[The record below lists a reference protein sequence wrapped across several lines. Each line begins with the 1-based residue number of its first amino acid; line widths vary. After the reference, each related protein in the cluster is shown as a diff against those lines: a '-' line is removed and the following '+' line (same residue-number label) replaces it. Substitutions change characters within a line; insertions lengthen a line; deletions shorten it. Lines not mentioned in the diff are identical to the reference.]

1 MTYLPLILMFCLF
14 CLLVWVVIWLV
25 FFRRRAASDQQ
36 IMSVAEALRARLLPP
51 AGAESDAERHVRE
64 RDLSRYRSG
73 TLALAQP
80 LPPSGIVD
88 FFEQTDTTDLARDA
102 LRDMHMGRLL
112 NLLLFYALV
121 RGRIKGLRTSGK
133 DRALFDL
140 LARHGLLTPDNHTLV
155 HDKVIRTALRSFF
168 HPRGDRRFLIPWIA
182 QHHADDFHQALQ
194 LRNAEVLAAIIERF
208 DARHLPPPDM
218 AATPSGTGTP
228 GEADLSDMADK
239 FERHEARRT
248 HDWRILYNLP
258 PERLRNGKP
267 TGFWLLAVE
276 PVRLFYMIHGRARR
290 KEYWG
295 FTLFIFLFGVVV
307 ELLDKLLQLGIVPY
321 TVLLWLVPSISVN
334 FRRMHDIGRSGWWSF
349 VPVISFIF
357 ACIPGLPEAN
367 MYGPNPKA

>member
-1 MTYLPLILMFCLF
+1 MTHLPIIFMCCLF
-14 CLLVWVVIWLV
+14 LLVVWVMVWLV

-36 IMSVAEALRARLLPP
+36 VMSVTEALRARLLPP

-88 FFEQTDTTDLARDA
+88 FFEQTGTTDLARDA
-102 LRDMHMGRLL
+102 LRDMHMGKLL

-182 QHHADDFHQALQ
+182 QHHANDFQQALN
-194 LRNAEVLAAIIERF
+194 LRNAEVLAAVIERF
-208 DARHLPPPDM
+208 DARLLPPPGI
-218 AATPSGTGTP
+218 AATSDGTSAP
-228 GEADLSDMADK
+228 HEADLTNLADR

-295 FTLFIFLFGVVV
+295 FTLFTILFGVITGVADV
-307 ELLDKLLQLGIVPY
+307 LMHLDLVNY
-321 TVLLWLVPSISVN
+321 TSLLWLMPSIGVG
-334 FRRMHDIGRSGWWSF
+334 FRRMHDIGRSGWWSL
-349 VPVISFIF
+349 VPLVGVVM

>member
-1 MTYLPLILMFCLF
+1 MAFLLFFLVLCALCRLVWLMF
-14 CLLVWVVIWLV
+14 
-25 FFRRRAASDQQ
+25 FRTRVASDQE
-36 IMSVAEALRARLLPP
+36 IMSVVVALRARLLPLTETEGDT
-51 AGAESDAERHVRE
+51 A
-64 RDLSRYRSG
+64 RDPEHYGLSRYRSD

-80 LPPSGIVD
+80 LPPLDILD
-88 FFEQTDTTDLARDA
+88 FFEQTGTIDLARDA

-112 NLLLFYALV
+112 NLLLFYALA
-121 RGRIKGLRTSGK
+121 RGRIKGVRTSGK

-140 LARHGLLTPDNHTLV
+140 LARHGLLTPDNHTLL
-155 HDKVIRTALRSFF
+155 HDKVIRTAVLSFF

-182 QHHADDFHQALQ
+182 QHHADNFHQALH

-208 DARHLPPPDM
+208 DARPLPPPGM
-218 AATPSGTGTP
+218 AATSNGSATP
-228 GEADLSDMADK
+228 NEADPTNLADRL
-239 FERHEARRT
+239 ERHEARRT

-295 FTLFIFLFGVVV
+295 FTLFTILFGVITGVADV
-307 ELLDKLLQLGIVPY
+307 LMHLDLVNY
-321 TVLLWLVPSISVN
+321 TSLLWLMPSIGVG
-334 FRRMHDIGRSGWWSF
+334 FRRMHDIGRSGWWS
-349 VPVISFIF
+349 VIPLVGVVM